1 MYIENND
8 IFVKDFFLIFFFLKF
23 IDYSLEVIAR
33 AFMIFSMPLLPRVTT
48 IISLRKYVAG
58 KKIQQSTKELIVWSD
73 RDELLALY
81 NPPLVIQAHEIHFD
95 PITMHLL
102 IAVSSASLIC
112 SPPLLCPL
120 LYWAICKSET
130 LLLFY
135 YTIATKLCVQW
146 KSEKKIQ

>member
-48 IISLRKYVAG
+48 IISLRKYIAG

-81 NPPLVIQAHEIHFD
+81 NQPSACDTSARNPLWPHYYA
-95 PITMHLL
+95 
-102 IAVSSASLIC
+102 SADC
-112 SPPLLCPL
+112 S
-120 LYWAICKSET
+120 E
-130 LLLFY
+130 
-135 YTIATKLCVQW
+135 
-146 KSEKKIQ
+146 